1 MGARE
6 IPRVHRYDREELY
19 MQNKLHTT
27 ETDQLFEAITLLE
40 NIEDCYRFF
49 EDICT
54 INEIQSFVQRFQ
66 VAKMLRENK
75 IYTQITKETGAS
87 TATISR
93 VKRTLDYG
101 ADGYDLVLERLKKKD
116 KNEC

>member
-1 MGARE
+1 
-6 IPRVHRYDREELY
+6 

-75 IYTQITKETGAS
+75 IYRRES
-87 TATISR
+87 TSNLSC
-93 VKRTLDYG
+93 LDYPCL
-101 ADGYDLVLERLKKKD
+101 AFLFHSAVSPSAFSYFSS
-116 KNEC
+116 